1 MKHCRHYYVA
11 VAAED
16 LKLST
21 LADLISALQARGP
34 CAFAI
39 VCSGRDVLDKLVTG
53 LNQVKDLSVAYLH
66 SDLDQAQRDLTVSQY
81 LVRVSRQSTLPA
93 ENKSI
98 ASESQPADAL
108 SVQGTWA
115 ASAEVLV
122 TTDVCLKAFEDED
135 HPALKLSLLVNYDLP
150 TKKDL
155 YARRIQ
161 VVCGTDDT
169 TLTAAIAMYF
179 VTAGQMAQLRAVE
192 GFLGPAQLEIMPVHV
207 ADILQQTRQSVAAT

>member
-21 LADLISALQARGP
+21 LVDLISALQARGP

-66 SDLDQAQRDLTVSQY
+66 SDLEQAQRDLTVAQY

-108 SVQGTWA
+108 SVQGTLA

-150 TKKDL
+150 AKKDL

-169 TLTAAIAMYF
+169 TVTAAIAMYF

-192 GFLGPAQLEIMPVHV
+192 GFLGPAQLEVMPVHV
-207 ADILQQTRQSVAAT
+207 ADILQQTRQSVAAN